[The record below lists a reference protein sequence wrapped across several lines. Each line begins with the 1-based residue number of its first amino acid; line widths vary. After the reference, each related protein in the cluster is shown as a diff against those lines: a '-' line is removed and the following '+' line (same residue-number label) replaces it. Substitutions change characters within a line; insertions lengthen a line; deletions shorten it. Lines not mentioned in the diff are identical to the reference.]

1 MAASMPQ
8 SRAAHKPEPNV
19 DAAPGRRKSEAMTN
33 DRDLHASRPIDPD
46 AAISARGVRKV
57 YAGTKKSAPK
67 EALKGIDLDVPRGSV
82 FGLLGPNGAGK
93 STFINILAGLVVK
106 TSGNAS
112 IWGFDIDENP
122 RQSRASIG
130 VVPQEISQDVFFTPK
145 EGLEIQ
151 AGLYGVPKNRRRTME
166 ILTALGLADKA
177 DAYVRTLSGGM
188 KRRLLVAKAMVHD
201 PPVLILDEPTAG
213 VDIELRRQLWD
224 QVMQLHA
231 RGVTVILTTH
241 YLEEAQELC
250 DTIGII
256 HKGEVVTV
264 RPKDELIAS
273 LDRKALM
280 VVPEDPIAP
289 ALIAGIEG
297 ASLKPDGSLLIDYKP
312 SRTRVSDLL
321 AGVNAAGIK
330 VRDIS
335 TVEADLEDVFLEM
348 TYGSDGG

>member
-1 MAASMPQ
+1 MLDKAPPGAPRS
-8 SRAAHKPEPNV
+8 PN
-19 DAAPGRRKSEAMTN
+19 
-33 DRDLHASRPIDPD
+33 PD

-57 YAGTKKSAPK
+57 YAGGKKQPAK

-93 STFINILAGLVVK
+93 STFINILAGLVKK
-106 TSGNAS
+106 TSGTAS
-112 IWGFDIDENP
+112 IWGFDIDAHP

-151 AGLYGVPKNRRRTME
+151 AGLYGVPRSKRRTME
-166 ILTALGLADKA
+166 ILRALGLEDKA

-224 QVMQLHA
+224 QVMQLHE

-256 HKGEVVTV
+256 HKGAVQTV

-273 LDRKALM
+273 LDRKTLL
-280 VVPEDPIAP
+280 VIPEEPIDP
-289 ALIAGIEG
+289 ALVSSITG
-297 ASLKPDGSLLIDYKP
+297 ASLKEDGSLLIDYKP
-312 SRTRVSDLL
+312 SRTRVADLL
-321 AGVNAAGIK
+321 SGVNAAGIK

-348 TYGSDGG
+348 TYGQNA